1 MMRFLADEN
10 LPGAAVTALRAA
22 GHDVAWVRTDA
33 PGSTDRVILERAV
46 AEARGLVTFDK
57 DFGEL
62 AWRFGLPAHC
72 GVVLFRVA
80 MPNPTEVGTLIT
92 EVLAKPTRGQRHK
105 AALRLDF
112 GYSPWPLL
120 CVLGTW
126 REGDPISFPVE
137 DVHGGSISMLAA
149 SIGKTL

>member
-1 MMRFLADEN
+1 MMRFPADEN

-46 AEARGLVTFDK
+46 AEARVLVTFDK

-92 EVLAKPTRGQRHK
+92 DVLTKRSDWPGHFSVIEPGRVRMRPLPVG
-105 AALRLDF
+105 
-112 GYSPWPLL
+112 SP
-120 CVLGTW
+120 
-126 REGDPISFPVE
+126 RQIDPGN
-137 DVHGGSISMLAA
+137 DAA
-149 SIGKTL
+149 SEDRGPEAPSGK